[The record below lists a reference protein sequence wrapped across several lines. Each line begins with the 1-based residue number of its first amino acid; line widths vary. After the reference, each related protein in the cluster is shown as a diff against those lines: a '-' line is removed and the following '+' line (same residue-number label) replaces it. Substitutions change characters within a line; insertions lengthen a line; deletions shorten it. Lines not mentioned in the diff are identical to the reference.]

1 MKEKFEW
8 EMPKGVASWKQ
19 SVKVRVE
26 GSTATKT
33 VTRNLV
39 MKDGTN
45 QTLTTEVK
53 KTFTF

>member
-8 EMPKGVASWKQ
+8 DMPKGVASWKQ